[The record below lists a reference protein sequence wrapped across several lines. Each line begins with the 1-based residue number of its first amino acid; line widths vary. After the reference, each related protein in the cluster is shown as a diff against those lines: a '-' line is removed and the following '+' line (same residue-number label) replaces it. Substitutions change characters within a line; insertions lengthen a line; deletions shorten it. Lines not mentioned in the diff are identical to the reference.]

1 MEKKKQSAVKKDKP
15 INKRDTVTLKVQPQE
30 LDLTSLKELIK
41 KSKVVKKPKKDKKGI
56 IIGIAITILGV
67 LALIASLL
75 INRYVDREYFSDLTI
90 IFIMGVSIF
99 TLILGLVIV
108 VKET

>member
-1 MEKKKQSAVKKDKP
+1 MEKKKQSIEKKNKP

-41 KSKVVKKPKKDKKGI
+41 KSKFEKKQKKDRKGL
-56 IIGIAITILGV
+56 IIGIIITILGV

-75 INRYVDREYFSDLTI
+75 INRYVDREYFSDLVI
-90 IFIMGVSIF
+90 IFIMGVSLF
-99 TLILGLVIV
+99 TLIVGLVIV
-108 VKET
+108 AKES